1 MQEFEITLELAS
13 GEKEHLLVEK
23 GETFYGLA
31 KKYQKHYEEDIILAK
46 WNGKLTELSK
56 QIKASG
62 ILSFVTVK
70 ERDGR
75 RTYRRSVTL
84 VMQRAVEKV
93 YGEEVFVQILY
104 SLGEGDYCE
113 LSRCSSENSAKVK
126 LKPEEL
132 RLEEIKNCMLEIV
145 RQDLPIKK
153 HSEKTQKAEEMF
165 REKGM
170 HDKERLLYYRR
181 SSRVNLYN
189 LDGTEDY
196 FYGYMAPSTGML
208 GYFDLVA
215 YETGFVLLFPK
226 EETKKVEELVTSNKL
241 FHTFRDSREWSQ
253 MLGIGT
259 VGDLN
264 DAIANGRGQELI
276 LLQEA
281 LMEERIGNLAAQI
294 AKDKNKKFIM
304 IAGPSSSGKTSF
316 ANRLSIQLL
325 SKGLKPHAVSLD
337 DYYANR
343 ELCPRNPDGSFDF
356 ECLEALDVE
365 QFNIDMTKLLAG
377 ETINMPFFNFKTGKR
392 EYRDKFLTLG
402 EDDILV
408 IEGIHGLNDKLSY
421 TLPSESKFK
430 IYISA
435 LTQLSIDEH
444 NPLSTTDGR
453 LLRRIVRDAR
463 TRGTSAQETFR
474 MWPSVRR
481 GEELYIFPFQE
492 SADVMF
498 NSALVY
504 ELAVLKVYAEPLLF
518 QIPRDSEEYYEAK
531 RLLKFLDY
539 FLPMPVEGITKNS
552 LMREFV
558 GGSCFNV

>member
-62 ILSFVTVK
+62 ILSFITVK

-226 EETKKVEELVTSNKL
+226 EETK
-241 FHTFRDSREWSQ
+241 
-253 MLGIGT
+253 
-259 VGDLN
+259 
-264 DAIANGRGQELI
+264 
-276 LLQEA
+276 
-281 LMEERIGNLAAQI
+281 
-294 AKDKNKKFIM
+294 
-304 IAGPSSSGKTSF
+304 
-316 ANRLSIQLL
+316 
-325 SKGLKPHAVSLD
+325 
-337 DYYANR
+337 
-343 ELCPRNPDGSFDF
+343 
-356 ECLEALDVE
+356 
-365 QFNIDMTKLLAG
+365 
-377 ETINMPFFNFKTGKR
+377 
-392 EYRDKFLTLG
+392 
-402 EDDILV
+402 
-408 IEGIHGLNDKLSY
+408 
-421 TLPSESKFK
+421 
-430 IYISA
+430 
-435 LTQLSIDEH
+435 
-444 NPLSTTDGR
+444 
-453 LLRRIVRDAR
+453 
-463 TRGTSAQETFR
+463 
-474 MWPSVRR
+474 
-481 GEELYIFPFQE
+481 
-492 SADVMF
+492 
-498 NSALVY
+498 
-504 ELAVLKVYAEPLLF
+504 
-518 QIPRDSEEYYEAK
+518 
-531 RLLKFLDY
+531 
-539 FLPMPVEGITKNS
+539 
-552 LMREFV
+552 
-558 GGSCFNV
+558 